1 MTAAADGAR
10 PRARWD
16 RSRAVRIGARV
27 VTVAALVTGVALF
40 VFGNPPLLAL
50 LPNPIVPITHV
61 DFDTFWRSAA
71 ALVEGTGIYDTD
83 AKLHNLNPPVLS
95 LLMAPLGMLDA
106 VSAYRIFVTLTVL
119 MVAGSVFAAARELRI
134 GRGWTALAVLSVLAS
149 SPLHGT
155 LALGQIYGILLVGV
169 TAGWIAERRGHP
181 RLAAV
186 LYGVTVA
193 IKPSLAPLLL
203 LPLVQRR
210 WPALRA
216 GLAAAT
222 LATLAGMAAAGF
234 STGPQ
239 WLRMALTE
247 PVATVLDNAALPG
260 MAIRWGLP
268 SLVGTL
274 VGVALLVG
282 TLLLFGLRT
291 RWYGIAERSERGTS
305 IGTSARGADP
315 AGVAPWAVLAT
326 GLLTAPISWHNY
338 LIVLWPGLLV
348 VVASGRAGDTRRV
361 VVGALLALAFIPI
374 TWSDLW
380 APGDPFTL
388 VGHALYTAILLAA
401 WLTLLRPAT
410 GPWWPDTAP
419 RSGTGESFRSAE
431 VPARSSG

>member
-1 MTAAADGAR
+1 MDGPR
-10 PRARWD
+10 PRVRWD
-16 RSRAVRIGARV
+16 RSRVVRIGARA

-40 VFGNPPLLAL
+40 VFGNPPLLLL
-50 LPNPIVPITHV
+50 LPNPVVPITHV
-61 DFDTFWRSAA
+61 DFDTFWRSAV

-83 AKLHNLNPPVLS
+83 AKLHNLNPPILS
-95 LLMAPLGMLDA
+95 LLLAPLGLLDA
-106 VSAYRIFVTLTVL
+106 VLAYRIFATLTVL
-119 MVAGSVFAAARELRI
+119 MVAGSVFTAARELRI
-134 GRGWTALAVLSVLAS
+134 GRWWRVVAVVSVLAS

-155 LALGQIYGILLVGV
+155 LALGQIYGVLLVGV

-210 WPALRA
+210 WPAFRA
-216 GLAAAT
+216 GLAAAAVTT
-222 LATLAGMAAAGF
+222 LVGMAAAGF

-260 MAIRWGLP
+260 LAIRWGLP
-268 SLVGTL
+268 SVVGTL
-274 VGVALLVG
+274 AGGALLVG
-282 TLLLFGLRT
+282 TLVLFAVRT
-291 RWYGIAERSERGTS
+291 HRHGIDPARGT
-305 IGTSARGADP
+305 DP

-326 GLLTAPISWHNY
+326 GLLAAPISWHNY
-338 LIVLWPGLLV
+338 LILLWPGLLV

-380 APGDPFTL
+380 AAGDPLTPL
-388 VGHALYTAILLAA
+388 GQSLYSAILVAA

-410 GPWWPDTAP
+410 GPWWSDTAP
-419 RSGTGESFRSAE
+419 GSGVGGSFRTAE
-431 VPARSSG
+431 VPARRPG

>member
-1 MTAAADGAR
+1 M
-10 PRARWD
+10 RWD
-16 RSRAVRIGARV
+16 RSRAVRIGARAV
-27 VTVAALVTGVALF
+27 MAAALVTAVALF
-40 VFGNPPLLAL
+40 VFGNPPLLRL
-50 LPNPIVPITHV
+50 LPSPLVPITHV
-61 DFDTFWRSAA
+61 DFDTFWRSAR
-71 ALVEGTGIYDTD
+71 ALVNGTGIYDTD
-83 AKLHNLNPPVLS
+83 AKLHNLNPPILS

-106 VSAYRIFVTLTVL
+106 VLAYRIFVTLTVV

-134 GRGWTALAVLSVLAS
+134 GRWWTVVAVVSVLAS

-169 TAGWIAERRGHP
+169 TAAWIAERRGHP
-181 RLAAV
+181 VLAAV

-210 WPALRA
+210 WPAFRA
-216 GLAAAT
+216 GVAAAAVT
-222 LATLAGMAAAGF
+222 TLAGLVAAGF

-260 MAIRWGLP
+260 LAIRWGLP

-274 VGVALLVG
+274 VGVALMIG
-282 TLLLFGLRT
+282 TLVYFGIRT
-291 RWYGIAERSERGTS
+291 ARH
-305 IGTSARGADP
+305 GTSAAYGTDP

-326 GLLTAPISWHNY
+326 GLLAAPISWHNY
-338 LIVLWPGLLV
+338 LILLWPGLLV
-348 VVASGRAGDTRRV
+348 VVASGRAGDARRV

-380 APGDPFTL
+380 APGDPLTP
-388 VGHALYTAILLAA
+388 VGQALYSAILLAC

-419 RSGTGESFRSAE
+419 GSGTGDSFRSAE
-431 VPARSSG
+431 VTARPSG

>member
-1 MTAAADGAR
+1 M
-10 PRARWD
+10 
-16 RSRAVRIGARV
+16 
-27 VTVAALVTGVALF
+27 AALVTGVALF

-83 AKLHNLNPPVLS
+83 AKLHNLNPPILS
-95 LLMAPLGMLDA
+95 LLLAPLGMLDS
-106 VSAYRIFVTLTVL
+106 VLAYRIFVTLTVL

-155 LALGQIYGILLVGV
+155 LALGQIYGVLLLGV
-169 TAGWIAERRGHP
+169 TAGWIAERWGHP
-181 RLAAV
+181 LLAAV
-186 LYGVTVA
+186 AYGVTVA

-210 WPALRA
+210 WPAFGA
-216 GLAAAT
+216 GLGAAA

-274 VGVALLVG
+274 VGVTLLVG
-282 TLLLFGLRT
+282 TLLLFAVRT
-291 RWYGIAERSERGTS
+291 HRYGIDPSRGT
-305 IGTSARGADP
+305 DP
-315 AGVAPWAVLAT
+315 AGIAPWAVLAT
-326 GLLTAPISWHNY
+326 GLLAAPISWHNY
-338 LIVLWPGLLV
+338 LILLWPGLLV

-380 APGDPFTL
+380 AEGNPFTPL
-388 VGHALYTAILLAA
+388 GHALYTAILLAT

-410 GPWWPDTAP
+410 GPWWSVTAP
-419 RSGTGESFRSAE
+419 GSGVGEPFRSAE
-431 VPARSSG
+431 VPTRPSG

>member
-1 MTAAADGAR
+1 M
-10 PRARWD
+10 RWD
-16 RSRAVRIGARV
+16 RSRAVRTGARV
-27 VTVAALVTGVALF
+27 VMAAALVTGVALF
-40 VFGNPPLLAL
+40 VFGNPPLLLL
-50 LPNPIVPITHV
+50 LPNPLVPITHV
-61 DFDTFWRSAA
+61 DFDTFWRSAH
-71 ALVEGTGIYDTD
+71 ALVHGTGIYDTD
-83 AKLHNLNPPVLS
+83 AKLHNLNPPILS

-106 VSAYRIFVTLTVL
+106 VLAYRIFVTLTVL

-134 GRGWTALAVLSVLAS
+134 GRWWTAVAVVSVLAS

-155 LALGQIYGILLVGV
+155 LALGQIYGIVLVGL

-181 RLAAV
+181 LLAAA

-210 WPALRA
+210 WPAFRT
-216 GLAAAT
+216 GLAAAAA
-222 LATLAGMAAAGF
+222 ATLAGMAAAGF
-234 STGPQ
+234 SSGPR

-260 MAIRWGLP
+260 LAIRWGLP
-268 SLVGTL
+268 SLAGTL
-274 VGVALLVG
+274 VGAALVVG
-282 TLLLFGLRT
+282 TLALIGVRT
-291 RWYGIAERSERGTS
+291 HRYGIGIGGGERGTS
-305 IGTSARGADP
+305 IGAARGTDP

-326 GLLTAPISWHNY
+326 GLLAAPISWHNY
-338 LIVLWPGLLV
+338 LILLWPGLLV

-361 VVGALLALAFIPI
+361 VVGALLALAFVPI

-380 APGDPFTL
+380 AEGDPLTPLGRAFYSA
-388 VGHALYTAILLAA
+388 VLLAA

-419 RSGTGESFRSAE
+419 GSGVGRTFRPAE
-431 VPARSSG
+431 VPARPT

>member
-1 MTAAADGAR
+1 M
-10 PRARWD
+10 
-16 RSRAVRIGARV
+16 
-27 VTVAALVTGVALF
+27 VTVAALATGVALF

-50 LPNPIVPITHV
+50 LPNPIVPITHI
-61 DFDTFWRSAA
+61 DFDTFWRSAV
-71 ALVEGTGIYDTD
+71 ALVDGTGIYDTD
-83 AKLHNLNPPVLS
+83 AKLHNLNPPILS
-95 LLMAPLGMLDA
+95 LLLAPLGMLDA
-106 VSAYRIFVTLTVL
+106 VLAYRIFVTLTVL

-134 GRGWTALAVLSVLAS
+134 GRAWTALAVASVLVA

-169 TAGWIAERRGHP
+169 TAGWIAERRGRP

-210 WPALRA
+210 WPEFRA
-216 GLAAAT
+216 GVAAT
-222 LATLAGMAAAGF
+222 ALATLAGMAAAGF

-239 WLRMALTE
+239 WLRMALAE

-260 MAIRWGLP
+260 LAIRWGLP

-274 VGVALLVG
+274 VGAALLVG
-282 TLLLFGLRT
+282 TLLLFAVRT
-291 RWYGIAERSERGTS
+291 HRYGIDPSRGT
-305 IGTSARGADP
+305 DP

-338 LIVLWPGLLV
+338 LILLWPGLLV
-348 VVASGRAGDTRRV
+348 VVASGRVGDTRRV

-380 APGDPFTL
+380 ADGDPL
-388 VGHALYTAILLAA
+388 APVGRALYSAILLAA

-410 GPWWPDTAP
+410 GPWWSATAP
-419 RSGTGESFRSAE
+419 RSDVGESFRSAE
-431 VPARSSG
+431 VPTRPSG